1 MMLALI
7 ELSMGSNVNG
17 GRFSLCM
24 CLSFAKKRLMEDLVR
39 MEGAFQYSSL
49 YTCIL
54 HEVLS

>member
-7 ELSMGSNVNG
+7 ELGMGSNVNG

-49 YTCIL
+49 YTCT
-54 HEVLS
+54 SFT